1 MENKDPMSW
10 ITDRLDLSF
19 RRRFPLILQ
28 TESAECGL
36 ACLAMIIRW
45 FGQNTDLLS
54 LRHAHGIS
62 SRGATLA
69 ELMNIAS
76 RIGMA
81 TRPLSLDL
89 DELPEIRLPCIL
101 HWDFSHFVV
110 LVKVN
115 KERCVIHD
123 PALGRRVIGR
133 RELSEH
139 FTGVALE
146 IWPDADF
153 TQVGQ
158 RTRLHTARLARNIVG
173 LRASLTVIFSLSLM
187 IEFIGLLLPVG
198 TQMVMDHAVPA
209 DDRGLLM
216 IICLGLL
223 LLTLLQAGL
232 NVLRNWT
239 SLIMNT
245 MTDIQ
250 WKDGLFRHLLRLP
263 LIWFEKRQTG
273 DIQSRFSSLDAIR
286 TTFTRNITGAL
297 TDGIMSVGALVLL
310 CLYGGWLAAVVVAI
324 TALYVLIRLL
334 VYPVYRQTSEEL
346 LVKNGRAA
354 SSFTETLFGMA
365 TVRAQGLS
373 ERRRQNWLS
382 QVSDSVN
389 TGFKL
394 ARFDMFFDVL
404 SAFISACD
412 NVLILWLGI
421 SRVMD
426 NQMTVGA
433 FVAFSAFRG
442 LFSDR
447 ILSLTGLF
455 AQLRMLS
462 IHNERIADIAL
473 SEAEPENSL
482 KPPLAGDG
490 ALSLRAEALSFCYDA
505 QSPAVFSGLNMHIRA
520 GESVAITGPSGCGKS
535 TLMKVLCGL
544 SEPTEGQVMADGKNI
559 NAMGTGSY
567 RQVVACILQEDR
579 LFSGSLK
586 DNITGFSEHADQIL
600 MERCARSAHIH
611 EDILALPMGYETLI
625 GELGEGLSGGQRQRI
640 FIARALYRRP
650 RILFMDEATSHLDEK
665 NEQLINQAIAALDIT
680 RVIIAHRSSTIESA
694 DRVISLGSAVQTKT

>member
-1 MENKDPMSW
+1 MENKDAMLRM
-10 ITDRLDLSF
+10 TERLDLRF

-36 ACLAMIIRW
+36 ACLAMVAGW
-45 FGQNTDLLS
+45 FGRDTDLLT

-69 ELMNIAS
+69 ELMKIAT
-76 RIGMA
+76 RNGMA

-89 DELPEIRLPCIL
+89 DDLPEIRLPCIL

-110 LVKVN
+110 LVKVR
-115 KERCVIHD
+115 KDGCVIHD
-123 PALGRRVIGR
+123 PALGRRVVGH
-133 RELSEH
+133 RELTEH

-146 IWPDADF
+146 IWPDAGF
-153 TQVGQ
+153 TPTRQ
-158 RTRLHTARLARNIVG
+158 RTRLHTGRLARNITG
-173 LRASLTVIFSLSLM
+173 LRASLTVIFSLSLV

-216 IICLGLL
+216 LICLGLL
-223 LLTLLQAGL
+223 MLTLLQAGL
-232 NVLRNWT
+232 SVLRNRT

-245 MTDIQ
+245 LTDIQ

-263 LIWFEKRQTG
+263 LVWFEKRHTG
-273 DIQSRFSSLDAIR
+273 DIQSRFGSLDAIR

-297 TDGIMSVGALVLL
+297 TDGIMSAGALVLL
-310 CLYGGWLAAVVVAI
+310 CLYGGWLAAVVVVV

-334 VYPVYRQTSEEL
+334 FYPVYRQTSEEL

-354 SSFTETLFGMA
+354 SSFTETLFGVA

-382 QVSDSVN
+382 QISESVS
-389 TGFKL
+389 TGFRL
-394 ARFDMFFDVL
+394 ARFDMLFSVL

-421 SRVMD
+421 TRVMD

-455 AQLRMLS
+455 IQLRMLS
-462 IHNERIADIAL
+462 VHNERIADIAL
-473 SEAEPENSL
+473 SEAESDESGRL
-482 KPPLAGDG
+482 PLAGQG
-490 ALSLRAEALSFCYDA
+490 PLSLTAQALTFSYDA
-505 QSPAVFSGLNMHIRA
+505 HAPAVFTGLNLHIDA

-544 SEPTEGQVMADGKNI
+544 TEPTEGCVLAGGRNVRTLG
-559 NAMGTGSY
+559 AASF
-567 RQVVACILQEDR
+567 RQAVACILQEDR

-586 DNITGFSEHADQIL
+586 DNISGFCENADEAL
-600 MERCARSAHIH
+600 LERCARAAHIH
-611 EDILALPMGYETLI
+611 DDIIGMPMGYETLI
-625 GELGEGLSGGQRQRI
+625 GELGEGLSGGQRQRV
-640 FIARALYRRP
+640 FIARALYRQP
-650 RILFMDEATSHLDEK
+650 RVLFMDEATSHLDET
-665 NEQLINQAIAALDIT
+665 NEMLINNAIAALDIT
-680 RVIIAHRSSTIESA
+680 RVIIAHRPSTINSA
-694 DRVISLGSAVQTKT
+694 DRVIRLGLPGQ